1 MSSTVGGLDEEKP
14 CPVSSLRT
22 FFEISPAKFLSE
34 LPVAERALCM
44 ASETCSRLNE
54 TIDPLL
60 FFIEAIFASI
70 VDDRST
76 L

>member
-1 MSSTVGGLDEEKP
+1 
-14 CPVSSLRT
+14 
-22 FFEISPAKFLSE
+22 
-34 LPVAERALCM
+34 M